1 MLKLSPLHFFLD
13 RLNIKRYL
21 GSKREHTME
30 NKPMESKPAGE
41 AIVNMDVETVL
52 DLTDAII
59 YIKSA
64 RESGHLTL
72 TLEDKTASEEATA
85 ELTDALSDMAK
96 HLAGIIVD
104 AVSKERTKLQTGA
117 ISQHDDLQVLLDD
130 SVQVLGRDKFADA
143 LENPRNTIVIIPPE
157 PIES

>member
-1 MLKLSPLHFFLD
+1 
-13 RLNIKRYL
+13 
-21 GSKREHTME
+21 
-30 NKPMESKPAGE
+30 
-41 AIVNMDVETVL
+41 
-52 DLTDAII
+52 
-59 YIKSA
+59 
-64 RESGHLTL
+64 
-72 TLEDKTASEEATA
+72 
-85 ELTDALSDMAK
+85 MAK

-104 AVSKERTKLQTGA
+104 AVGKERMKLQTGA

>member
-1 MLKLSPLHFFLD
+1 MLKLLPFIFFLD
-13 RLNIKRYL
+13 RLNNKRYL

-30 NKPMESKPAGE
+30 NKPAGE
-41 AIVNMDVETVL
+41 AVVNMDVETIL
-52 DLTDAII
+52 DVADAIV
-59 YIKSA
+59 YIKSWL
-64 RESGHLTL
+64 ESGHLTL
-72 TLEDKTASEEATA
+72 NLEDETSSEEATE
-85 ELTDALSDMAK
+85 ELTVALSDLAK
-96 HLAGIIVD
+96 HLAGIIMD
-104 AVSKERTKLQTGA
+104 AVYKEKQKLQTGE

>member
-1 MLKLSPLHFFLD
+1 MLKLLPFIFFLD
-13 RLNIKRYL
+13 RLNNKRYL

-30 NKPMESKPAGE
+30 NKPAGE
-41 AIVNMDVETVL
+41 AVVNMDVETIL
-52 DLTDAII
+52 DVADAIV
-59 YIKSA
+59 YIKSGL
-64 RESGHLTL
+64 ESGHLTL
-72 TLEDKTASEEATA
+72 NLEDETSSEEATE
-85 ELTDALSDMAK
+85 ELTVALSDLAK
-96 HLAGIIVD
+96 HLAGIIMD
-104 AVSKERTKLQTGA
+104 AVYKEKQKLQTGE

>member
-1 MLKLSPLHFFLD
+1 
-13 RLNIKRYL
+13 
-21 GSKREHTME
+21 ME
-30 NKPMESKPAGE
+30 NELAGE

-52 DLTDAII
+52 DLADAIV

-64 RESGHLTL
+64 LESGHLTL
-72 TLEDKTASEEATA
+72 NLEDKTASDEATA

-104 AVSKERTKLQTGA
+104 AVGKERMKLQTGA

>member
-1 MLKLSPLHFFLD
+1 MLKLLPFIFFLD
-13 RLNIKRYL
+13 RLNNKRYL

-30 NKPMESKPAGE
+30 NKPAGE
-41 AIVNMDVETVL
+41 AVVNMDVETIL
-52 DLTDAII
+52 DVADAIV
-59 YIKSA
+59 YIKSVL
-64 RESGHLTL
+64 ESGHLTL
-72 TLEDKTASEEATA
+72 NLEDETSSEEATE
-85 ELTDALSDMAK
+85 ELTVALSDLAK
-96 HLAGIIVD
+96 HLAGIIMD
-104 AVSKERTKLQTGA
+104 AVYKEKQKLQTGE

>member
-1 MLKLSPLHFFLD
+1 MK
-13 RLNIKRYL
+13 N
-21 GSKREHTME
+21 E
-30 NKPMESKPAGE
+30 PMESKPVGE
-41 AIVNMDVETVL
+41 AMVNMDVETVL
-52 DLTDAII
+52 DVADAIV

-64 RESGHLTL
+64 LESGHLTL

-104 AVSKERTKLQTGA
+104 AVGKERMKLQTGA